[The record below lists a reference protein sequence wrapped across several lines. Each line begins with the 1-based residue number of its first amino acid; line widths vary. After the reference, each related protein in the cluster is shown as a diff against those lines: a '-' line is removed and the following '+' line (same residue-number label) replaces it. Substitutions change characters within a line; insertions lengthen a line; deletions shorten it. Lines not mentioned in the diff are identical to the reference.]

1 VNDGPP
7 GTATLDLQAAFP
19 PAPTDAWE
27 AAIAR
32 DLKGADYEKRLVWRP
47 EAGLAIRPYY
57 RRQDV
62 EALGE
67 HVAAARPGA
76 FPFLRGVAPGWEI
89 LDTWR
94 PSADTV
100 RADLW
105 HDAGASTVQEVA
117 FAIAAGVDR
126 VASLTDEGATAE
138 EAVGRIHFG
147 FAIGSAFFLEI
158 AKLRA
163 ARLLWAQACSAFG
176 ITGDAALMRID
187 ARTARANKSVYDPY
201 TNLLRVTTE
210 ACSAVLG
217 GCRRLFIEPFGFDRH
232 LATNVHHILREEAHL
247 AVVADAGGGAYY
259 LEVLTDGLAR
269 EAWTLFQ
276 RIEGEGGFAAAMDAG
291 TIDRLI
297 ATSRDAQ
304 ARAVSTRRRTLVGVN
319 NYPNLMDREPA
330 AEPPPLPGAES
341 RPRLAAPFEA
351 IRRRTAAYAS
361 KTGRRPLVALLRHGD
376 PKMAGARANFSLNFF
391 GCAGFDVA
399 DGDAAAGEPDLV
411 VLCSADPEYL
421 ALARDVVPR
430 TTAPVIVAGNPVSEL
445 DALRAAG
452 VQGFVHLGSDAVQT
466 LTEWQDRLGVA

>member
-1 VNDGPP
+1 VNDDPP
-7 GTATLDLQAAFP
+7 GTATLDLRAAFP
-19 PAPTDAWE
+19 PVPSDAWE

-57 RRQDV
+57 RREDLESIGV
-62 EALGE
+62 P
-67 HVAAARPGA
+67 V
-76 FPFLRGVAPGWEI
+76 LRGVAPGWEL

-117 FAIAAGVDR
+117 FAMAAGVDR
-126 VASLTDEGATAE
+126 VAGLTDEGVKAE
-138 EAVGRIHFG
+138 DAMGRIGFG

-176 ITGDAALMRID
+176 VTGDAAIMRID

-232 LATNVHHILREEAHL
+232 LAENVHHILREEAHL

-259 LEVLTDGLAR
+259 LEVLTDTVAR

-276 RIEGEGGFAAAMDAG
+276 RIEQDGGFAAAMDAG

-297 ATSRDAQ
+297 GESRNAQ
-304 ARAVSTRRRTLVGVN
+304 ARAVSSRRRTLVGVN

-330 AEPPPLPGAES
+330 AEPPPIAGAES
-341 RPRLAAPFEA
+341 RWRLAAPFEA
-351 IRRRTAAYAS
+351 IRRRTAAFAAR
-361 KTGRRPLVALLRHGD
+361 TGRRPLVALLRHGD
-376 PKMAGARANFSLNFF
+376 PEMAGARANFTLNFF
-391 GCAGFDVA
+391 GCAGFDIA
-399 DGDAAAGEPDLV
+399 DADAADVTPDLV

-421 ALARDVVPR
+421 ALARDVVAR
-430 TTAPVIVAGNPVSEL
+430 TNAPVIVAGNPAADLE
-445 DALRAAG
+445 ALRAAG
-452 VQGFVHLGSDAVQT
+452 VQGFVHVGSDAVAT
-466 LTEWQDRLGVA
+466 LSEWQDRLGIE